1 MKIHIVNYEAGW
13 NDGILSKFA
22 NKLVEELKKIK
33 GVKVS
38 ISNRPRRDVD
48 INHHI
53 NYAPYT
59 KNSDTKNTL
68 MVTHIWKGEKLDKLK
83 KGMGSADMGI
93 CMSDDTKK
101 QLIKWGL
108 PKKKLTT
115 VLPAHDQTPR
125 RHQIVAILTNVYPDG
140 CKREEM
146 FIKLVRTLDP
156 KQWAFRIMGTGWH
169 DILVP
174 LIAKGLE
181 VDYFAEFNA
190 ENHKRIIESSDY
202 CLYFGEDEGS
212 MGILDAVNAGLKT
225 IAPPVGFNLDAG
237 IDYPFHNQ
245 EELNEIFAKLSKNR
259 VKYWSWEKY
268 ADEHLKIWRKLI

>member
-1 MKIHIVNYEAGW
+1 MTKKLSMHIVNYEAGW

-22 NKLVEELKKIK
+22 NKLVEELKKVK

-83 KGMGSADMGI
+83 KGMESADMGI

-108 PKKKLTT
+108 PKKIHHSL
-115 VLPAHDQTPR
+115 A
-125 RHQIVAILTNVYPDG
+125 
-140 CKREEM
+140 
-146 FIKLVRTLDP
+146 RTRP
-156 KQWAFRIMGTGWH
+156 
-169 DILVP
+169 
-174 LIAKGLE
+174 
-181 VDYFAEFNA
+181 N
-190 ENHKRIIESSDY
+190 SSKASNCSHSY
-202 CLYFGEDEGS
+202 QCLS
-212 MGILDAVNAGLKT
+212 RWM
-225 IAPPVGFNLDAG
+225 
-237 IDYPFHNQ
+237 
-245 EELNEIFAKLSKNR
+245 
-259 VKYWSWEKY
+259 
-268 ADEHLKIWRKLI
+268 